1 MTFRTD
7 LVVNNGKLMVATSA
21 TDKPL
26 PEVKHSDRLMKGWGE
41 ALKRE
46 AGKLSDDLTL
56 NSSLLKLEMLAR
68 TPIINK
74 SKTK

>member
-26 PEVKHSDRLMKGWGE
+26 PEVKHSDRLMKGRGE
-41 ALKRE
+41 A
-46 AGKLSDDLTL
+46 
-56 NSSLLKLEMLAR
+56 
-68 TPIINK
+68 
-74 SKTK
+74 